1 MENSVKITGIIVLGI
16 VFLALLGTYVI
27 FQVSPVSGNTI
38 NAEGVSQIKAV
49 PDLVTIYF
57 NVETKGTTSADA
69 TQKNSEIVDNLITN
83 LVKLGLERKEIVTQN
98 FNVYPDYSWVN
109 GQRKEEGYRAT
120 HSIKVEISTDR
131 TDKIGQIIDA
141 GVNAGAIISY
151 INFELSVEKQNEYKA
166 LALKQATED
175 ARNKAEAI
183 ADGLGKTL
191 GKVVSVSTSDFGY
204 NPWRLYGNDAMA
216 TGGAEAKIATTSI
229 QPGEQDIN
237 ARVVVVYKL

>member
-1 MENSVKITGIIVLGI
+1 MKNKNMENSVKITGIIVLGI

-151 INFELSVEKQNEYKA
+151 INFELSVE
-166 LALKQATED
+166 
-175 ARNKAEAI
+175 
-183 ADGLGKTL
+183 
-191 GKVVSVSTSDFGY
+191 
-204 NPWRLYGNDAMA
+204 
-216 TGGAEAKIATTSI
+216 
-229 QPGEQDIN
+229 
-237 ARVVVVYKL
+237 